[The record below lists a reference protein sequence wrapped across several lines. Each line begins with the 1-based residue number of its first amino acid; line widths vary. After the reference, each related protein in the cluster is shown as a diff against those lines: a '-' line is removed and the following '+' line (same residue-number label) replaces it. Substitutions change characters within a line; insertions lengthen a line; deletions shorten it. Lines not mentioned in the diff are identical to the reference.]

1 MLTLGRLEVT
11 WGFLAVPLLALWLGA
26 GPMLPVIYFSSLCH
40 ELGHLAALAL
50 VGGRVE
56 RLRLSALGAELQAD
70 TRYLPYGR
78 EILCSLAGPGVN
90 LLLALFFSRWMGNYI
105 FGGANLLLAL
115 FNLLPVPSLDGG
127 RILLLAVSWAFGPWV
142 ADGVCRVVGL
152 LTAFLLTAGAFFL
165 FLRYHGGFF
174 LVLAALGVLLP
185 QIAPCQ
191 TVSNRIK

>member
-11 WGFLAVPLLALWLGA
+11 WGFAVVPLLALWLGA
-26 GPMLPVIYFSSLCH
+26 GSILPVIYISSLCH

-50 VGGRVE
+50 AGAKVE
-56 RLRLSALGAELQAD
+56 KLRLSARGAELHAD
-70 TRYLPYGR
+70 TRFLPYGR
-78 EILCSLAGPGVN
+78 EILCSLAGPMVN
-90 LLLALFFSRWMGNYI
+90 VALALFFSRCMGNYL

-127 RILLLAVSWAFGPWV
+127 RILFLSVSWAFGPWA
-142 ADGVCRVVGL
+142 ADTVCRVVGL
-152 LTAFLLTAGAFFL
+152 LTAVLLTAGAFVL

-191 TVSNRIK
+191 TIGNRIK